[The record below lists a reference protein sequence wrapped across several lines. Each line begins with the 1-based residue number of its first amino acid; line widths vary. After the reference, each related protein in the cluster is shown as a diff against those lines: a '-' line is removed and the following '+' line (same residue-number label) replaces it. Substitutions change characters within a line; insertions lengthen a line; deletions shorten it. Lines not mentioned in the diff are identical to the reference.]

1 MSLNTRTNLIYFL
14 TINNEIVMIKD
25 NMLLIYKHL
34 INYYELYSY
43 KRVILSHGILY
54 EWVIICYMY
63 ILLLLM
69 SFLW

>member
-54 EWVIICYMY
+54 E
-63 ILLLLM
+63 
-69 SFLW
+69 